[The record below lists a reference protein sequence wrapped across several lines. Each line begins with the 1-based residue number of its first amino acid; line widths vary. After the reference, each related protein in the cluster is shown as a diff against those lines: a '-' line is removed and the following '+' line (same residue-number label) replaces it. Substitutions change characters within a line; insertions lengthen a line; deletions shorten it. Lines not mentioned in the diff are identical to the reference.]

1 MSFDLSGTSAPR
13 VLQWWN
19 AFCNWITSTHNRLY
33 IGWFGVLMIPTSLV
47 AATCFVLA
55 YVAAPAVDIDGIE
68 NP

>member
-33 IGWFGVLMIPTSLV
+33 IGWFGVLMIPTSLA
-47 AATCFVLA
+47 AATCFVRDSRTRNRF
-55 YVAAPAVDIDGIE
+55 VIGGQ
-68 NP
+68 